1 MAVTVLDAGVVIAV
15 LDAADGHHVAARAAL
30 SEALARGDELV
41 LPASAYAES
50 LVGPSRRGQAAVEAL
65 DSFLEDVPIRVEPLT
80 RSVAA
85 VAARLRV
92 IHAPALR
99 LPDALVVATALAAD
113 ADLLI
118 TTDGRLPAGDL
129 RVQVV

>member
-1 MAVTVLDAGVVIAV
+1 MALTVLDAGVVIAV
-15 LDAADGHHVAARAAL
+15 LDAADGHHAAARAAL

-50 LVGPSRRGQAAVEAL
+50 LVGPSRRGQAAVAAL
-65 DSFLEDVPIRVEPLT
+65 DAFLDDVPVRVEPLT
-80 RSVAA
+80 RPVAA
-85 VAARLRV
+85 VAARLR
-92 IHAPALR
+92 AAGGPGLR

-118 TTDGRLPAGDL
+118 TTDGRLPVGDL

>member
-1 MAVTVLDAGVVIAV
+1 MGLTVLDAGVVIAV
-15 LDAADGHHVAARAAL
+15 LDAADGHHAAARAAL

-50 LVGPSRRGQAAVEAL
+50 LVGPSRRGQAAVAAL
-65 DSFLEDVPIRVEPLT
+65 
-80 RSVAA
+80 
-85 VAARLRV
+85 
-92 IHAPALR
+92 
-99 LPDALVVATALAAD
+99 DALVLATAETAD

>member
-1 MAVTVLDAGVVIAV
+1 MGLTVLDAGVVIAV
-15 LDAADGHHVAARAAL
+15 LDAADGHHAAAGAPL
-30 SEALARGDELV
+30 SEALPRGDELV

-50 LVGPSRRGQAAVEAL
+50 LVGPSRRGQAAVAAL
-65 DSFLEDVPIRVEPLT
+65 DAFLDDVPVRVAPLT
-80 RSVAA
+80 RPVAA

-99 LPDALVVATALAAD
+99 LPAALALAPAETAD

-118 TTDGRLPAGDL
+118 TTDGRRPAGDL